1 MYALKGFILAWM
13 DDFPFLCLITP
24 KHRRHKQILAKTA
37 QTISSIKVKMNW
49 FPNQVNKFSLQNK

>member
-37 QTISSIKVKMNW
+37 QTISSVKVQMN
-49 FPNQVNKFSLQNK
+49 